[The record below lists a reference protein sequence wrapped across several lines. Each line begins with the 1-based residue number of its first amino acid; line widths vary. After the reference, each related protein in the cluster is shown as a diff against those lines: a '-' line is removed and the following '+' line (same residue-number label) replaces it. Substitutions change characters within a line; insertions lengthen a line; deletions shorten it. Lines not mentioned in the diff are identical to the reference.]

1 MLPTISRMFF
11 SRNVRF
17 SIPSAFMKNLLPFL
31 AALGLPLA
39 SLAQT
44 AQTPPAPR
52 PLNLTDLARLRDVAD
67 PNLSPDGA
75 WVAYTVTRVD
85 TTTDKRDADVW
96 MARTDGSQNL
106 RITTNPASETR
117 PRFSP
122 DGKYLSFLSGRNED
136 DGNAQ
141 LWLLNR
147 AGGEA
152 EKVTKLKGSVSD
164 YIWSPDGKRIALII
178 RDADPDSLT
187 AAQKAKKK
195 TAPPIV
201 IDRFQFK
208 KDVDGYL
215 NNQRQHL
222 YVFDVATRRLTNLT
236 PGQYDENLPAW
247 SPDSKQLV
255 FSSKRGPD
263 PDRHDNYDLFIID
276 AQAGATARPL
286 LTTDVPES
294 APNYGSRP
302 AFSPDGRHIA
312 FVQGGPKEQLVYAL
326 HQLMVVDVAGG
337 PARALTAGLDRN
349 TTQPQWSADGKSVYF
364 LLEDDRAE
372 SLMRVPASGG
382 KIEKVLAGPRQVGDF
397 DMGAKGTTV
406 VLSSQP
412 QQPTEV
418 FALDKKGGL
427 RPLSKQN
434 DAWLKGVSLGS
445 VEPIQAK
452 SKDGTLVSGFTIK
465 PVGYQAGRKYPTILR
480 IHGGPVAQFGY
491 GFAFEWQYFA
501 ANGYAVVVANPRG
514 SSGRGLEYSK
524 AIYADWGNKD
534 TDDVLAVVDYAV
546 AQGLADPDRLGVG
559 GWSYGGIMT
568 DQVIA
573 RDQRFKAAVSGASI
587 ANVLAGYGTDQYIRD
602 YETELGTPWKNP
614 DVYMRVSYPF
624 YHADKIKTPTLFVCG
639 EKDFNVPLLN
649 TEQMYQ
655 ALKSLNVPTQ
665 LVIYPGQFH
674 GVTTPSYVKDRYV
687 RYLGW
692 YNKYLMPKG
701 SAQGGTAGSGE

>member
-1 MLPTISRMFF
+1 MKRFLPVFGG
-11 SRNVRF
+11 
-17 SIPSAFMKNLLPFL
+17 LLL
-31 AALGLPLA
+31 LPLA
-39 SLAQT
+39 SYAQG
-44 AQTPPAPR
+44 ASGR
-52 PLNLTDLARLRDVAD
+52 PLSLRDLTQVRDVAD
-67 PNLSPDGA
+67 PQLAPDGA

-85 TTTDKRDADVW
+85 TAADKRDADVW

-106 RITTNPASETR
+106 RITTSQASESQ

-122 DGKYLSFLSGRNED
+122 DSKYLSFISSRNED
-136 DGNAQ
+136 DGGNAQ

-152 EKVTKLKGSVSD
+152 EKVTKLKGSVSE
-164 YIWSPDGKRIALII
+164 YVWAPDGKHIAMII

-215 NNQRQHL
+215 NQQRQHL
-222 YVFDVATRRLTNLT
+222 YLFDVATRRLVNLT
-236 PGQYDENLPAW
+236 PGVYDEYLPSW

-263 PDRHDNYDLFIID
+263 PDRHDNYDLFLID
-276 AQAGATARPL
+276 AQPGAAARSL
-286 LTTDVPES
+286 LSTDVPES

-302 AFSPDGRHIA
+302 AWSPDGRQIA

-326 HQLMVVDVAGG
+326 HQLMVVPVSGG
-337 PARALTAGLDRN
+337 AARPLTAGLDRN
-349 TTQPQWSADGKSVYF
+349 TTQPQWSSDGRSIYF

-372 SLMRVPASGG
+372 SLMRVPAAGG
-382 KIEKVLAGPRQVGDF
+382 KVEKVVAGPRQVGDF
-397 DMGAKGTTV
+397 DMGGKGTMV

-412 QQPTEV
+412 QQPSEV

-434 DAWLKGVSLGS
+434 DTWLKGITLGA

-452 SKDGTLVSGFTIK
+452 SKDGTMVSGFIVK
-465 PVGYQAGRKYPTILR
+465 PVGYQTGRKYPTLLR
-480 IHGGPVAQFGY
+480 IHGGPVSQFGY
-491 GFAFEWQYFA
+491 GFSFEWQYFA

-546 AQGLADPDRLGVG
+546 SQGIADPDRLGVG

-602 YETELGTPWKNP
+602 YETELGTPWKNA

-624 YHADKIKTPTLFVCG
+624 YHADRIKTPTLFVCG

-687 RYLGW
+687 RYLNW
-692 YNKYLMPKG
+692 YNKYLMTKG
-701 SAQGGTAGSGE
+701 SAQATAPGNGG

>member
-1 MLPTISRMFF
+1 MINRIL
-11 SRNVRF
+11 
-17 SIPSAFMKNLLPFL
+17 FL

-44 AQTPPAPR
+44 TPAPR
-52 PLNLTDLARLRDVAD
+52 PLNLTDLARMRDVAD

-122 DGKYLSFLSGRNED
+122 DGKYLSFISGRNEED
-136 DGNAQ
+136 GGNAQ

-164 YIWSPDGKRIALII
+164 YIWSPDGKRLALII

-286 LTTDVPES
+286 LATDVPES

-302 AFSPDGRHIA
+302 AFSPDGRRIA

-372 SLMRVPASGG
+372 SLMRVRPAPGRRLRH
-382 KIEKVLAGPRQVGDF
+382 ERQGHH
-397 DMGAKGTTV
+397 GRA
-406 VLSSQP
+406 
-412 QQPTEV
+412 QQP
-418 FALDKKGGL
+418 APAAH
-427 RPLSKQN
+427 R
-434 DAWLKGVSLGS
+434 GVC
-445 VEPIQAK
+445 
-452 SKDGTLVSGFTIK
+452 
-465 PVGYQAGRKYPTILR
+465 
-480 IHGGPVAQFGY
+480 
-491 GFAFEWQYFA
+491 
-501 ANGYAVVVANPRG
+501 
-514 SSGRGLEYSK
+514 
-524 AIYADWGNKD
+524 
-534 TDDVLAVVDYAV
+534 
-546 AQGLADPDRLGVG
+546 
-559 GWSYGGIMT
+559 
-568 DQVIA
+568 A
-573 RDQRFKAAVSGASI
+573 R
-587 ANVLAGYGTDQYIRD
+587 
-602 YETELGTPWKNP
+602 
-614 DVYMRVSYPF
+614 
-624 YHADKIKTPTLFVCG
+624 
-639 EKDFNVPLLN
+639 
-649 TEQMYQ
+649 
-655 ALKSLNVPTQ
+655 
-665 LVIYPGQFH
+665 
-674 GVTTPSYVKDRYV
+674 
-687 RYLGW
+687 
-692 YNKYLMPKG
+692 
-701 SAQGGTAGSGE
+701 

>member
-1 MLPTISRMFF
+1 
-11 SRNVRF
+11 
-17 SIPSAFMKNLLPFL
+17 MKSLLPL
-31 AALGLPLA
+31 LSGLMLLPLA
-39 SLAQT
+39 SYAQQ
-44 AQTPPAPR
+44 AVPPR
-52 PLNLTDLARLRDVAD
+52 PLALRDLTKMRDVAD
-67 PNLSPDGA
+67 PQLAPDGA

-85 TTTDKRDADVW
+85 TTADKRDADIW
-96 MARTDGSQNL
+96 MARTNGSQNL
-106 RITTNPASETR
+106 RITTSPASESQ

-122 DGKYLSFLSGRNED
+122 DGKYLSFISSRNED
-136 DGNAQ
+136 DGGNAQ

-152 EKVTKLKGSVSD
+152 EKMTKLKGSVSD
-164 YIWSPDGKRIALII
+164 YVWAPDGKHIAMII

-215 NNQRQHL
+215 NQQRQHL
-222 YVFDVATRRLTNLT
+222 YLFDVVTRQLVNIT
-236 PGQYDENLPAW
+236 PGIYDEYLPSW
-247 SPDSKQLV
+247 SPDGKQLV
-255 FSSKRGPD
+255 FSSKRGLD
-263 PDRHDNYDLFIID
+263 PDRHDNFDLFIID
-276 AQAGATARPL
+276 AQPGATARVL
-286 LTTDVPES
+286 LNTDVPES

-302 AFSPDGRHIA
+302 AWSPDGKQIA

-326 HQLMVVDVAGG
+326 HQLMVVPVSGG
-337 PARALTAGLDRN
+337 AARPLTAGLDRN
-349 TTQPQWSADGKSVYF
+349 TTQPQWSADGKSIYF

-372 SLMRVPASGG
+372 SLMRVPAAGG
-382 KIEKVLAGPRQVGDF
+382 KIEKVVAGPRQVGDF
-397 DMGAKGTTV
+397 DMVGKGTTV
-406 VLSSQP
+406 VLCSQP
-412 QQPTEV
+412 QQPSEV
-418 FALDKKGGL
+418 FALDKKGDL
-427 RPLSKQN
+427 RSLSKQN
-434 DAWLKGVSLGS
+434 DAWLKGISLGA

-452 SKDGTLVSGFTIK
+452 SKDGTMVSGFLVK
-465 PVGYQAGRKYPTILR
+465 PVGYQAGHKYPALLR

-491 GFAFEWQYFA
+491 GFSFEWQYFA

-546 AQGLADPDRLGVG
+546 AQGIADPDRLGVG

-602 YETELGTPWKNP
+602 YETELGTPWKNA

-624 YHADKIKTPTLFVCG
+624 YHADRIKTPTLFVCG

-674 GVTTPSYVKDRYV
+674 GVTTPSYVKDRYA
-687 RYLGW
+687 RYLSW
-692 YNKYLMPKG
+692 YNKYLMTKG
-701 SAQGGTAGSGE
+701 SAQATTPGNGG

>member
-1 MLPTISRMFF
+1 MQ
-11 SRNVRF
+11 
-17 SIPSAFMKNLLPFL
+17 KNLTLL
-31 AALGLPLA
+31 AALALGAPTLH
-39 SLAQT
+39 AQT
-44 AQTPPAPR
+44 SPAPR
-52 PLNLTDLARLRDVAD
+52 PLNLRDLARLRDVAD
-67 PNLSPDGA
+67 PQLAPDGA
-75 WVAYTVTRVD
+75 WVAYTVTRPD
-85 TTTDKRDADVW
+85 TAADKRDADVW

-106 RITTNPASETR
+106 RVTTSPASEAK

-122 DGKYLSFLSGRNED
+122 DGRYLSFVSSRGEA
-136 DGNAQ
+136 DGADAQ

-164 YIWSPDGKRIALII
+164 YVWAPDGRRIAMII

-195 TAPPIV
+195 TAPPVV

-208 KDVDGYL
+208 QDVDGYL
-215 NNQRQHL
+215 NKQRQHL
-222 YVFDVATRRLTNLT
+222 YLFDVATRQLVNLT
-236 PGQYDENLPAW
+236 PGAYDEHLPAW

-263 PDRHDNYDLFIID
+263 PDRHDNFDLFLID
-276 AQAGATARPL
+276 AAAGATARPL
-286 LTTDVPES
+286 LATDRPES

-302 AFSPDGRHIA
+302 AWSPDGRAIA
-312 FVQGGPKEQLVYAL
+312 FVQGGPKEQLVYGL
-326 HQLMVVDVAGG
+326 HQLMVVPVAGG

-349 TTQPQWSADGKSVYF
+349 TTKPQWSPDGKSLYF

-372 SLMRVPASGG
+372 SLMRVPAAGG
-382 KIEKVLAGPRQVGDF
+382 KPEAVLAGAREVGSF
-397 DMGAKGTTV
+397 DVARGGQLV

-412 QQPTEV
+412 QQPAEV
-418 FALDKKGGL
+418 FALDKKGVL
-427 RPLSKQN
+427 KPLSKQN
-434 DAWLKGVSLGS
+434 DEWLRGVSLGA
-445 VEPIQAK
+445 VEAIRAT
-452 SKDGTLVSGFTIK
+452 SKDGTPVSGFVIK
-465 PVGYQAGRKYPTILR
+465 PVGYQAGRKYPTLLR

-491 GFAFEWQYFA
+491 GFSFEWQYFA

-514 SSGRGLEYSK
+514 SSGRGLEYSQ
-524 AIYADWGNKD
+524 AIFADWGNKD

-546 AQGLADPDRLGVG
+546 AQGLADPARLGVG
-559 GWSYGGIMT
+559 GWSYGGILT

-587 ANVLAGYGTDQYIRD
+587 GNVLAGYGTDQYIRD
-602 YETELGTPWKNP
+602 YETELGTPWKNT
-614 DVYMRVSYPF
+614 DVYLRVSYPF
-624 YHADKIKTPTLFVCG
+624 FHAEQIKTPTLFVCG

-674 GVTTPSYVKDRYV
+674 GISTPSYVQDRYA
-687 RYLGW
+687 RYLAW
-692 YNKYLMPKG
+692 YNKYLLPKG
-701 SAQGGTAGSGE
+701 TASAGQ

>member
-1 MLPTISRMFF
+1 
-11 SRNVRF
+11 
-17 SIPSAFMKNLLPFL
+17 MKNLLPFL
-31 AALGLPLA
+31 TALGLPLA

-44 AQTPPAPR
+44 AQTTPAPR

-85 TTTDKRDADVW
+85 TATDKRDADVW

-164 YIWSPDGKRIALII
+164 YIWSPDGQRLALII

-236 PGQYDENLPAW
+236 PGVYDENLPAW

-263 PDRHDNYDLFIID
+263 PDRHDNYDLFLID
-276 AQAGATARPL
+276 AQPGATARPL

-302 AFSPDGRHIA
+302 AFSPDGRRIA

-372 SLMRVPASGG
+372 SLMRVGASGG

-397 DMGAKGTTV
+397 DMAAKGTTV

-452 SKDGTLVSGFTIK
+452 SKDGTLVSGFIIK

-480 IHGGPVAQFGY
+480 IHGGPVSQFGY

-534 TDDVLAVVDYAV
+534 TDDVLAVVDYTV
-546 AQGLADPDRLGVG
+546 AQGLADPTRLGVG

-602 YETELGTPWKNP
+602 YETELGTPWQNP

-624 YHADKIKTPTLFVCG
+624 FHADKIHTPTLFVCG

-701 SAQGGTAGSGE
+701 

>member
-1 MLPTISRMFF
+1 
-11 SRNVRF
+11 
-17 SIPSAFMKNLLPFL
+17 MKKTLTLL
-31 AALGLPLA
+31 AALALS
-39 SLAQT
+39 SLALY
-44 AQTPPAPR
+44 AQNTPAPR
-52 PLNLTDLARLRDVAD
+52 PLSLRDLAQLRDVAD
-67 PNLSPDGA
+67 PQLAPDGT
-75 WVAYTVTRVD
+75 WVAYTVTRPD
-85 TTTDKRDADVW
+85 TAADKRDVDVW
-96 MARTDGSQNL
+96 MARTNGSQNL
-106 RITTNPASETR
+106 RITTSPASEAK

-122 DGKYLSFLSGRNED
+122 DGKYLSFVSSRGEAEGGD
-136 DGNAQ
+136 AQ

-152 EKVTKLKGSVSD
+152 EKVTKIKGSVAD
-164 YIWSPDGKRIALII
+164 YVWSPDGQRIALII

-187 AAQKAKKK
+187 TAQKAKKK

-208 KDVDGYL
+208 QDVDGYL
-215 NNQRQHL
+215 NMQRQHL
-222 YVFDVATRRLTNLT
+222 YVFDVATRKLVNLT
-236 PGQYDENLPAW
+236 PGVYDEHLPAW
-247 SPDSKQLV
+247 SPDGKQLV

-263 PDRHDNYDLFIID
+263 PDRHDNFDLYLIG

-286 LTTDVPES
+286 LLTDRPES
-294 APNYGSRP
+294 APNYDSRP
-302 AFSPDGRHIA
+302 AWSPDGRSIA
-312 FVQGGPKEQLVYAL
+312 FVQGGPKEQLVYGL
-326 HQLMVVDVAGG
+326 HQLMVVPVSGG

-349 TTQPQWSADGKSVYF
+349 TTKPRWAADGKSVYF
-364 LLEDDRAE
+364 LLEDDRAG

-382 KIEKVLAGPRQVGDF
+382 KLEKILGGPREVEGF
-397 DMGAKGTTV
+397 DLTRNGQLV

-418 FALDKKGGL
+418 FALDKKGAL

-434 DAWLKGVSLGS
+434 DEWLRGISLGA

-452 SKDGTLVSGFTIK
+452 SKDGTLVSGFLIK
-465 PVGYQAGRKYPTILR
+465 PVGYQAGRKYPTLLR

-491 GFAFEWQYFA
+491 EFSFEWQYFA

-546 AQGLADPDRLGVG
+546 AQGLADPARLGVG

-587 ANVLAGYGTDQYIRD
+587 GNVLAGYGTDQYIRD
-602 YETELGTPWKNP
+602 YETELGTPWKNT
-614 DVYMRVSYPF
+614 DVYLRVSYPF
-624 YHADKIKTPTLFVCG
+624 FHADQIKTPTLFVCG

-687 RYLGW
+687 RYLNW

-701 SAQGGTAGSGE
+701 TATAEQ

>member
-1 MLPTISRMFF
+1 M
-11 SRNVRF
+11 RNL
-17 SIPSAFMKNLLPFL
+17 IPILVAL
-31 AALGLPLA
+31 ALPLA

-44 AQTPPAPR
+44 TPR
-52 PLNLTDLARLRDVAD
+52 PLNLRDLAQLRDVAD

-85 TTTDKRDADVW
+85 TATDKRDADVW

-106 RITTNPASETR
+106 HITTNPASETK

-122 DGKYLSFLSGRNED
+122 DGKYLSFVSSRGED
-136 DGNAQ
+136 DGGNAQ

-152 EKVTKLKGSVSD
+152 EKTTKLKGSVSD
-164 YIWSPDGKRIALII
+164 YVWSPDGQRIALII
-178 RDADPDSLT
+178 KDADPDSLT
-187 AAQKAKKK
+187 AAQKVKKK

-215 NNQRQHL
+215 NQQRQHL
-222 YVFDVATRRLTNLT
+222 YVFEVATRRLVNLT

-247 SPDSKQLV
+247 SPDGKQLV

-263 PDRHDNYDLFIID
+263 PDRHDNYDLFLID
-276 AQAGATARPL
+276 AKAGATARPL
-286 LTTDVPES
+286 LATDVPEN

-302 AFSPDGRHIA
+302 AFSPDGRRIA

-349 TTQPQWSADGKSVYF
+349 TTQPQWSADGKSICF

-372 SLMRVPASGG
+372 SLMRVPATGG
-382 KIEKVLAGPRQVGDF
+382 KLEKVLAGPRQVGDF
-397 DMGAKGTTV
+397 DMTGKGALV

-418 FALDKKGGL
+418 FALDKKGML
-427 RPLSKQN
+427 KPLSKQN
-434 DAWLKGVSLGS
+434 DAWLKGVTLGA
-445 VEPIQAK
+445 VEAIQAK
-452 SKDGTLVSGFTIK
+452 SKDGTLVSGFVIK

-524 AIYADWGNKD
+524 AIFADWGNKD

-624 YHADKIKTPTLFVCG
+624 YHADRIKTPTLFVCG

-665 LVIYPGQFH
+665 LRMTSCG
-674 GVTTPSYVKDRYV
+674 
-687 RYLGW
+687 
-692 YNKYLMPKG
+692 
-701 SAQGGTAGSGE
+701 

>member
-1 MLPTISRMFF
+1 M
-11 SRNVRF
+11 N
-17 SIPSAFMKNLLPFL
+17 KYLL
-31 AALGLPLA
+31 LA
-39 SLAQT
+39 SLALPLAGH
-44 AQTPPAPR
+44 AQTTSAPR
-52 PLNLTDLARLRDVAD
+52 TLRLSDLAHMRDVAD
-67 PNLSPDGA
+67 PQLSPDGA
-75 WVAYTVTRVD
+75 WAAYTVTRID
-85 TTTDKRDADVW
+85 TATDKRNADVW

-106 RITTNPASETR
+106 RITTSPSSENK

-122 DGKYLSFLSGRNED
+122 DGKYLSFVSSRGED
-136 DGNAQ
+136 DGGDAQ

-152 EKVTKLKGSVSD
+152 EKVTKLRGSVSD
-164 YIWSPDGKRIALII
+164 YVWAPDGKRIALII
-178 RDADPDSLT
+178 RDADPDSLS
-187 AAQKAKKK
+187 AAQKTKKK

-208 KDVDGYL
+208 QDIDGYL
-215 NNQRQHL
+215 NKQRQHL
-222 YVFDVATRRLTNLT
+222 YVFDVVTRKLVNLT
-236 PGQYDENLPAW
+236 PGVYDEYLPAW
-247 SPDSKQLV
+247 SPDGKQLV

-263 PDRHDNYDLFIID
+263 PDRHNNFDLFLID
-276 AQAGATARPL
+276 AQAGATARS
-286 LTTDVPES
+286 LTTNEVPDS

-302 AFSPDGRHIA
+302 AWSPDGKTIA

-326 HQLMVVDVAGG
+326 HQLMAVPVSGG
-337 PARALTAGLDRN
+337 TPRALTAGLDRN
-349 TTQPQWSADGKSVYF
+349 TTKPQWAHDGKSLYF
-364 LLEDDRAE
+364 LLEDDRAV
-372 SLMRVPASGG
+372 SLARVPARGG
-382 KIEKVLAGPRQVGDF
+382 KIEKVLTGAREVGDYALARN
-397 DMGAKGTTV
+397 GQLA
-406 VLSSQP
+406 VLTGQA
-412 QQPTEV
+412 QQPNEV
-418 FALDKKGGL
+418 FALGKKADL
-427 RPLSKQN
+427 RPLSRQN
-434 DAWLKGVSLGS
+434 DEWLRGITLAEVA
-445 VEPIQAK
+445 PIQAK

-465 PVGYQAGRKYPTILR
+465 PVGYQAGRKYPTLLR
-480 IHGGPVAQFGY
+480 IHGGPVAQFGH
-491 GFAFEWQYFA
+491 GFSFEWQYFA

-514 SSGRGLEYSK
+514 SSGRGLDYSK

-587 ANVLAGYGTDQYIRD
+587 GNVLAGYGTDQYIRD
-602 YETELGTPWKNP
+602 YETELGTPWANT
-614 DVYMRVSYPF
+614 DVYLRVSYPF
-624 YHADKIKTPTLFVCG
+624 FHANQIHTPTLFLCG

-674 GVTTPSYVKDRYV
+674 GINTPSYVKDRYA
-687 RYLGW
+687 RYLAW

-701 SAQGGTAGSGE
+701 SASSGQ

>member
-1 MLPTISRMFF
+1 
-11 SRNVRF
+11 
-17 SIPSAFMKNLLPFL
+17 MKNI
-31 AALGLPLA
+31 LPLLA
-39 SLAQT
+39 TLALTPPALHAQT
-44 AQTPPAPR
+44 APR
-52 PLNLTDLARLRDVAD
+52 PLNLRDLAQLRDVAD
-67 PNLSPDGA
+67 PQLAPDGA
-75 WVAYTVTRVD
+75 WVAYTVTRPD
-85 TTTDKRDADVW
+85 TATDKRDADVW

-106 RITTNPASETR
+106 RVTTSPASETR

-122 DGKYLSFLSGRNED
+122 DGKYLSFVSSRGEA
-136 DGNAQ
+136 DGADAQ

-164 YIWSPDGKRIALII
+164 YVWAPDGQRIAMII
-178 RDADPDSLT
+178 KDADPDSLT
-187 AAQKAKKK
+187 AVQKAKKK

-208 KDVDGYL
+208 QDVDGYL
-215 NNQRQHL
+215 NQQRQHL
-222 YVFDVATRRLTNLT
+222 YVFDVATRRLVCLT
-236 PGQYDENLPAW
+236 PGQYDEYLPAW
-247 SPDSKQLV
+247 SPDGKQLV

-263 PDRHDNYDLFIID
+263 PDRHDNYDLFLID
-276 AQAGATARPL
+276 ATAGAMARPL
-286 LTTDVPES
+286 LATDVPES

-302 AFSPDGRHIA
+302 AWSPDGRQIA

-326 HQLMVVDVAGG
+326 HQLMVVPVSGG

-349 TTQPQWSADGKSVYF
+349 TSHPQWAYDSKSVYF

-372 SLMRVPASGG
+372 TLMRVPAAGG
-382 KIEKVLAGPRQVGDF
+382 KIEKVLAGAREIGSFDVARSGQV
-397 DMGAKGTTV
+397 V
-406 VLSSQP
+406 VLNSQP
-412 QQPTEV
+412 QQPDEV
-418 FALDKKGGL
+418 FALDKNGTL

-434 DAWLKGVSLGS
+434 DAWLRGVSLGA
-445 VEPIQAK
+445 VEAIQAK
-452 SKDGTLVSGFTIK
+452 SKDGTPVSGFIIK
-465 PVGYQAGRKYPTILR
+465 PVGYQAGHKYPALLR

-491 GFAFEWQYFA
+491 GFSFEWQYFA

-524 AIYADWGNKD
+524 AIFADWGNKD

-587 ANVLAGYGTDQYIRD
+587 GNVLAGYGTDQYIRD
-602 YETELGTPWKNP
+602 YETELGTPWKNT

-624 YHADKIKTPTLFVCG
+624 FHADRIKTPTLFVCG

-674 GVTTPSYVKDRYV
+674 GVSTPSYVKDRYA
-687 RYLGW
+687 RYLNW

-701 SAQGGTAGSGE
+701 TASANQ

>member
-1 MLPTISRMFF
+1 MQKKLT
-11 SRNVRF
+11 
-17 SIPSAFMKNLLPFL
+17 LL
-31 AALGLPLA
+31 AALALCAQALH
-39 SLAQT
+39 AQT
-44 AQTPPAPR
+44 APR
-52 PLNLTDLARLRDVAD
+52 PLNLSDLGRLRDVAD
-67 PNLSPDGA
+67 PQLSPDGA
-75 WVAYTVTRVD
+75 WVAYTVTRPD
-85 TTTDKRDADVW
+85 TATDKRDADVW

-106 RITTNPASETR
+106 RVTTSPASEAK

-122 DGKYLSFLSGRNED
+122 DGKYLSFVSGRGEA
-136 DGNAQ
+136 DGADAQ

-164 YIWSPDGKRIALII
+164 YVWAPDGRRIALII

-208 KDVDGYL
+208 QDVDGYL
-215 NNQRQHL
+215 NKQRQHL
-222 YVFDVATRRLTNLT
+222 YVFDVATRQLVNLT
-236 PGQYDENLPAW
+236 PGPYDEHLPAW
-247 SPDSKQLV
+247 SPDGKQLV

-263 PDRHDNYDLFIID
+263 PDRHDNFDLFLID
-276 AQAGATARPL
+276 ATPGATARPL
-286 LTTDVPES
+286 LATDRPES

-302 AFSPDGRHIA
+302 AWSPDGRTIA
-312 FVQGGPKEQLVYAL
+312 FVQGGPKEQLVYGL
-326 HQLMVVDVAGG
+326 HQLMAVPVAGG

-349 TTQPQWSADGKSVYF
+349 TTKPQWSADGRSVYF

-372 SLMRVPASGG
+372 SLMRVPAAGG
-382 KIEKVLAGPRQVGDF
+382 KPETVLAGPREVDAFAVARNSQV
-397 DMGAKGTTV
+397 V

-412 QQPTEV
+412 QQPAEV

-427 RPLSKQN
+427 KPLSQQN
-434 DAWLKGVSLGS
+434 DAWLRGVSLGA
-445 VEPIQAK
+445 VEAIQAK
-452 SKDGTLVSGFTIK
+452 SKDGTPVSGFVVK
-465 PVGYQAGRKYPTILR
+465 PVGYQAGRKYPTLLR

-491 GFAFEWQYFA
+491 GFSFEWQYFA
-501 ANGYAVVVANPRG
+501 ANGYAVVAANPRG
-514 SSGRGLEYSK
+514 SSGRGQAYSQ
-524 AIYADWGNKD
+524 AIFADWGNKD

-546 AQGLADPDRLGVG
+546 AQGLADPARLGVG

-587 ANVLAGYGTDQYIRD
+587 GNVLAGYGTDQYIRD
-602 YETELGTPWKNP
+602 YETELGTPWKNT
-614 DVYMRVSYPF
+614 DVYLRVSYPF
-624 YHADKIKTPTLFVCG
+624 FHANQIKTPTLFVCG

-674 GVTTPSYVKDRYV
+674 GVTTPSYVKDRYA
-687 RYLGW
+687 RYLAW
-692 YNKYLMPKG
+692 YNRYLTTK
-701 SAQGGTAGSGE
+701 GTASAGQ

>member
-1 MLPTISRMFF
+1 MP
-11 SRNVRF
+11 NY
-17 SIPSAFMKNLLPFL
+17 LLLL
-31 AALGLPLA
+31 AALALPLA
-39 SLAQT
+39 APAQPAPHPLGLRDLAQ
-44 AQTPPAPR
+44 
-52 PLNLTDLARLRDVAD
+52 LRDVAD
-67 PNLSPDGA
+67 PNLAPDGA
-75 WVAYTVTRVD
+75 WVAYTVSRVD
-85 TTTDKRDADVW
+85 TAADKRDTDVW

-106 RITTNPASETR
+106 RVTTSPAGESK

-122 DGKYLSFLSGRNED
+122 DGKYLSFVSGRGEAD
-136 DGNAQ
+136 GGNAQ
-141 LWLLNR
+141 LWLLPR

-164 YIWSPDGKRIALII
+164 YVWSPDGQRLVLVTK
-178 RDADPDSLT
+178 DADPDSLT
-187 AAQKAKKK
+187 AAQKAQRK
-195 TAPPIV
+195 TAPVIV
-201 IDRFQFK
+201 INRFQFK
-208 KDVDGYL
+208 EDVDGYL
-215 NNQRQHL
+215 NSQRQHL
-222 YVFDVATRRLTNLT
+222 YLFDVATRRLSKLT
-236 PGQYDENLPAW
+236 SGPYDEYLPAW
-247 SPDSKQLV
+247 SPDGKQLV

-263 PDRHDNYDLFIID
+263 PDRHDNYDLLLVD
-276 AQAGATARPL
+276 AQPGAQPRPL
-286 LTTDVPES
+286 LSTDVPES
-294 APNYGSRP
+294 APNYRSRP
-302 AFSPDGRHIA
+302 AWSPDGRRIA

-337 PARALTAGLDRN
+337 PARPLTAGLDRN
-349 TTQPQWSADGKSVYF
+349 TTQPQWAPDGKSVYF

-372 SLMRVPASGG
+372 SLMRVPAGGG
-382 KIEKVLAGPRQVGDF
+382 KLEKVLAGPRQVAAF
-397 DMGAKGTTV
+397 DVSGRGPVV
-406 VLSSQP
+406 VLTSQP
-412 QQPTEV
+412 QQPAEV
-418 FALDKKGGL
+418 FALGKKEEL

-434 DAWLKGVSLGS
+434 DAWRRTVALGA
-445 VEPIQAK
+445 VEPMQAK
-452 SKDGTLVSGFTIK
+452 SKDGTLVSGFVVR
-465 PVGYQAGRKYPTILR
+465 PVGYQAGRKYPTLLR
-480 IHGGPVAQFGY
+480 IHGGPVSQFGY
-491 GFAFEWQYFA
+491 GFSFEWQYFA

-624 YHADKIKTPTLFVCG
+624 FHADKIKTPTLFMCG

-649 TEQMYQ
+649 TEQLYQ
-655 ALKSLNVPTQ
+655 ALQSLRVPTE

-674 GVTTPSYVKDRYV
+674 GFTTPSYIKDRYA
-687 RYLGW
+687 RYLAW
-692 YNKYLMPKG
+692 YDKYLQPKQSPTG
-701 SAQGGTAGSGE
+701 AAASSGK

>member
-1 MLPTISRMFF
+1 
-11 SRNVRF
+11 
-17 SIPSAFMKNLLPFL
+17 MKGLLPL
-31 AALGLPLA
+31 ISGLLLISVEGYAQTEPTARSLTLRD
-39 SLAQT
+39 LAQ
-44 AQTPPAPR
+44 
-52 PLNLTDLARLRDVAD
+52 LRDVAD
-67 PNLSPDGA
+67 PQLAPDGA
-75 WVAYTVTRVD
+75 WVTYTVTRVD
-85 TTTDKRDADVW
+85 SAADKRDADVW

-106 RITTNPASETR
+106 RITTSPASESR

-122 DGKYLSFLSGRNED
+122 DGKYLSFISSRNED
-136 DGNAQ
+136 DGGNAQ

-164 YIWSPDGKRIALII
+164 YVWAPDGKHIAMII

-215 NNQRQHL
+215 NQQRQHL
-222 YVFDVATRRLTNLT
+222 YLFDVATHKLVNLT
-236 PGQYDENLPAW
+236 PGIYDEYLPSW

-255 FSSKRGPD
+255 FSSKRGSD
-263 PDRHDNYDLFIID
+263 PDRHDNYDLFLID
-276 AQAGATARPL
+276 AQPGATTRSL
-286 LTTDVPES
+286 LSTDVPES

-302 AFSPDGRHIA
+302 AWSPDGRQIA

-326 HQLMVVDVAGG
+326 HQLMVIPVSGGVAR
-337 PARALTAGLDRN
+337 PLTAGLDRN
-349 TTQPQWSADGKSVYF
+349 TTQPQWSPDGKSIYF

-372 SLMRVPASGG
+372 SLMRVPAAGG

-397 DMGAKGTTV
+397 DVVGKGTAV
-406 VLSSQP
+406 VLCSQS
-412 QQPTEV
+412 QQPSEV

-434 DAWLKGVSLGS
+434 DTWLKSITLGA

-452 SKDGTLVSGFTIK
+452 SKDGTMVSGFLVK
-465 PVGYQAGRKYPTILR
+465 PVGYQAGHKYPTLLR

-491 GFAFEWQYFA
+491 GFSFEWQYFA

-546 AQGLADPDRLGVG
+546 AQAIADPSRLGVG

-602 YETELGTPWKNP
+602 YETELGTPWKNA

-624 YHADKIKTPTLFVCG
+624 YHADQIKTPTLFVCG

-674 GVTTPSYVKDRYV
+674 GVTTPSYVKDRYM
-687 RYLGW
+687 RYLSW
-692 YNKYLMPKG
+692 YNKYLMPNGKTQ
-701 SAQGGTAGSGE
+701 AGTRSNG

>member
-1 MLPTISRMFF
+1 MRS
-11 SRNVRF
+11 
-17 SIPSAFMKNLLPFL
+17 LLPLLSGIFL
-31 AALGLPLA
+31 LPLA
-39 SLAQT
+39 SYAQSG
-44 AQTPPAPR
+44 ASAR
-52 PLNLTDLARLRDVAD
+52 PLALRDLTSMRDVAD
-67 PNLSPDGA
+67 PQLAPDGA
-75 WVAYTVTRVD
+75 WVAYTVSRVD
-85 TTTDKRDADVW
+85 SAADKRDADVW
-96 MARTDGSQNL
+96 MARTNGSQNL
-106 RITTNPASETR
+106 RVTTSPTSESR
-117 PRFSP
+117 PRFSS
-122 DGKYLSFLSGRNED
+122 DGKYLSFISSRNED
-136 DGNAQ
+136 DGGNAQ

-164 YIWSPDGKRIALII
+164 YVWAPDGKHIAMII

-215 NNQRQHL
+215 NQQRQHL
-222 YVFDVATRRLTNLT
+222 YLFDVATRRLVNIT
-236 PGQYDENLPAW
+236 PGVYDEYLPSW

-255 FSSKRGPD
+255 FSSKRGAD
-263 PDRHDNYDLFIID
+263 PDRHDNFDLFIID
-276 AQAGATARPL
+276 AQPGATARAL
-286 LTTDVPES
+286 LNTDVPES

-302 AFSPDGRHIA
+302 AWSPDGKQIA

-326 HQLMVVDVAGG
+326 HQLMVVPVSGG
-337 PARALTAGLDRN
+337 SARPLTAGLDRN
-349 TTQPQWSADGKSVYF
+349 TTQPQWSADGKSIYF

-372 SLMRVPASGG
+372 SLMRVPAVGG
-382 KIEKVLAGPRQVGDF
+382 KIEKVLAGQRQVGDF
-397 DMGAKGTTV
+397 DMAGKGITV

-412 QQPTEV
+412 QQPSEV

-434 DAWLKGVSLGS
+434 DTWLKGISLGA

-452 SKDGTLVSGFTIK
+452 SKDGTMVSGFLIK
-465 PVGYQAGRKYPTILR
+465 PVGYKAGQKYPTLLR

-491 GFAFEWQYFA
+491 GFSFEWQYFA

-546 AQGLADPDRLGVG
+546 AQGIADPDRLGVG

-602 YETELGTPWKNP
+602 YETELGTPWKDA

-624 YHADKIKTPTLFVCG
+624 YHADRIKTPTLFVCG

-674 GVTTPSYVKDRYV
+674 GVTTPSYVKDRYA
-687 RYLGW
+687 RYLNW
-692 YNKYLMPKG
+692 YNKYLMTKG
-701 SAQGGTAGSGE
+701 SAQATAPGNGG

>member
-1 MLPTISRMFF
+1 MRS
-11 SRNVRF
+11 
-17 SIPSAFMKNLLPFL
+17 LLPLLSGIFL
-31 AALGLPLA
+31 LPLA
-39 SLAQT
+39 SYAQSG
-44 AQTPPAPR
+44 ASAR
-52 PLNLTDLARLRDVAD
+52 PLALRDLTSMRDVAD
-67 PNLSPDGA
+67 PQLAPDGA
-75 WVAYTVTRVD
+75 WVAYTVSRVD
-85 TTTDKRDADVW
+85 SAADKRDADVW
-96 MARTDGSQNL
+96 MARTNGSQNL
-106 RITTNPASETR
+106 RVTTSPTSESR
-117 PRFSP
+117 PRFSS
-122 DGKYLSFLSGRNED
+122 DGKYLSFISSRNED
-136 DGNAQ
+136 DGGNAQ

-164 YIWSPDGKRIALII
+164 YVWAPDGKHIAMII

-215 NNQRQHL
+215 NQQRQHL
-222 YVFDVATRRLTNLT
+222 YLFDVATRRLVNIT
-236 PGQYDENLPAW
+236 PGVYDEYLPSW

-255 FSSKRGPD
+255 FSSKRGAD
-263 PDRHDNYDLFIID
+263 PDRHDNFDLFIID
-276 AQAGATARPL
+276 AQPGATARAL
-286 LTTDVPES
+286 LNTDVPES

-302 AFSPDGRHIA
+302 AWSPDGKQIA

-326 HQLMVVDVAGG
+326 HQLMVVPVSGG
-337 PARALTAGLDRN
+337 SARPLTAGLDRN
-349 TTQPQWSADGKSVYF
+349 TTQPQWSADGKSIYF

-372 SLMRVPASGG
+372 SLMRVPAVGG
-382 KIEKVLAGPRQVGDF
+382 KIEKVLAGQRQVGDF
-397 DMGAKGTTV
+397 DMAGKGITV

-412 QQPTEV
+412 QQPSEV

-434 DAWLKGVSLGS
+434 DTWLKGISLGA

-452 SKDGTLVSGFTIK
+452 SKDGTMVSGFLIK
-465 PVGYQAGRKYPTILR
+465 PVGYKAGQKYPTLLR

-491 GFAFEWQYFA
+491 GFSFEWQYFA

-546 AQGLADPDRLGVG
+546 AQGIADPDRLGVG

-602 YETELGTPWKNP
+602 YETELGTPWKNA

-624 YHADKIKTPTLFVCG
+624 YHADRIKTPTLFVCG

-674 GVTTPSYVKDRYV
+674 GVTTPSYVKDRYA
-687 RYLGW
+687 RYLNW
-692 YNKYLMPKG
+692 YNKYLMTKG
-701 SAQGGTAGSGE
+701 SAQATAPGNGG

>member
-1 MLPTISRMFF
+1 MRS
-11 SRNVRF
+11 
-17 SIPSAFMKNLLPFL
+17 LLPLLSGIFL
-31 AALGLPLA
+31 LPLA
-39 SLAQT
+39 SYAQSG
-44 AQTPPAPR
+44 ASAR
-52 PLNLTDLARLRDVAD
+52 PLALRDLTSMRDVAD
-67 PNLSPDGA
+67 PQLAPDGA
-75 WVAYTVTRVD
+75 WVAYTVSRVD
-85 TTTDKRDADVW
+85 SAADKRDADVW
-96 MARTDGSQNL
+96 MARTNGSQNL
-106 RITTNPASETR
+106 RVTTSPASESR

-122 DGKYLSFLSGRNED
+122 DGKFLSFISSRNED
-136 DGNAQ
+136 DGGNAQ

-164 YIWSPDGKRIALII
+164 YVWAPDGKHIAMII

-215 NNQRQHL
+215 NQQRQHL
-222 YVFDVATRRLTNLT
+222 YLFDVATRRLVNIT
-236 PGQYDENLPAW
+236 PGVYDEYLPSW

-255 FSSKRGPD
+255 FSSKRGAD
-263 PDRHDNYDLFIID
+263 PDRHDNFDLFIID
-276 AQAGATARPL
+276 AQPGATARAL
-286 LTTDVPES
+286 LNTDVPES

-302 AFSPDGRHIA
+302 AWSPDGKQIA

-326 HQLMVVDVAGG
+326 HQLMVVPVSGG
-337 PARALTAGLDRN
+337 SARPLTAGLDRN
-349 TTQPQWSADGKSVYF
+349 TTQPQWSADGKSIYF

-372 SLMRVPASGG
+372 SLMRVPAVGG
-382 KIEKVLAGPRQVGDF
+382 KIEKVLAGQRQVGDF
-397 DMGAKGTTV
+397 DMAGKGITV

-412 QQPTEV
+412 QQPSEV

-434 DAWLKGVSLGS
+434 DTWLKGISLGA

-452 SKDGTLVSGFTIK
+452 SKDGTMVSGFLIK
-465 PVGYQAGRKYPTILR
+465 PVGYKAGQKYPTLLR

-491 GFAFEWQYFA
+491 GFSFEWQYFA

-546 AQGLADPDRLGVG
+546 AQGIADPDRLGVG

-602 YETELGTPWKNP
+602 YETELGTPWKDA

-624 YHADKIKTPTLFVCG
+624 YHADRIKTPTLFVCG

-674 GVTTPSYVKDRYV
+674 GVTTPSYVKDRYA
-687 RYLGW
+687 RYLNW
-692 YNKYLMPKG
+692 YNKYLMTKG
-701 SAQGGTAGSGE
+701 SAQATAPGNGG

>member
-1 MLPTISRMFF
+1 MQ
-11 SRNVRF
+11 
-17 SIPSAFMKNLLPFL
+17 KNLTLL
-31 AALGLPLA
+31 AALALGAPTLH
-39 SLAQT
+39 AQT
-44 AQTPPAPR
+44 SPAPR
-52 PLNLTDLARLRDVAD
+52 PLNLRDLARLRDVAD
-67 PNLSPDGA
+67 PQLAPDGA
-75 WVAYTVTRVD
+75 WVAYTVTRPD
-85 TTTDKRDADVW
+85 TAADKRDADVW

-106 RITTNPASETR
+106 RVTTSPASEAK

-122 DGKYLSFLSGRNED
+122 DGRYLSFVSSRGEA
-136 DGNAQ
+136 DGADAQ

-164 YIWSPDGKRIALII
+164 YVWAPDGRRIAMII

-195 TAPPIV
+195 TAPPVV

-208 KDVDGYL
+208 QDVDGYL
-215 NNQRQHL
+215 NKQRQHL
-222 YVFDVATRRLTNLT
+222 YLFDVATRQLVNLT
-236 PGQYDENLPAW
+236 PGAYDEHLPAW

-263 PDRHDNYDLFIID
+263 PDRHDNFDLFLID
-276 AQAGATARPL
+276 AAAGATARPL
-286 LTTDVPES
+286 LATDRPES

-302 AFSPDGRHIA
+302 AWSPDGRAIA
-312 FVQGGPKEQLVYAL
+312 FVQGGPKEQLVYGL
-326 HQLMVVDVAGG
+326 HQLMVVPVAGG

-349 TTQPQWSADGKSVYF
+349 TTKPQWSPDGKSLYF

-372 SLMRVPASGG
+372 SLMRVPAAGG
-382 KIEKVLAGPRQVGDF
+382 KPEAVLAGAREVGSF
-397 DMGAKGTTV
+397 DVARGGQLV

-412 QQPTEV
+412 QQPAEV
-418 FALDKKGGL
+418 FALDKKGVL
-427 RPLSKQN
+427 KPLSKQN
-434 DAWLKGVSLGS
+434 DEWLRGVSLGA
-445 VEPIQAK
+445 VEAIRAT
-452 SKDGTLVSGFTIK
+452 SKDGTPVSGFVIK
-465 PVGYQAGRKYPTILR
+465 PVGYQAGRKYPTLLR

-491 GFAFEWQYFA
+491 GFSFEWQYFA

-514 SSGRGLEYSK
+514 SSGRGLEYSQ
-524 AIYADWGNKD
+524 AIFADWGNKD

-546 AQGLADPDRLGVG
+546 AQGLADPARLGVG
-559 GWSYGGIMT
+559 GWSYGGILT

-587 ANVLAGYGTDQYIRD
+587 GNVLAGYGTDQYIRD
-602 YETELGTPWKNP
+602 YETELGTPWKNT
-614 DVYMRVSYPF
+614 DVYLRVSYPF
-624 YHADKIKTPTLFVCG
+624 FHAEQIKTPTLFVCG

-674 GVTTPSYVKDRYV
+674 GISTPSYVQDRYA
-687 RYLGW
+687 RYLAL
-692 YNKYLMPKG
+692 YNKYLLPKG
-701 SAQGGTAGSGE
+701 TASAGQ

>member
-1 MLPTISRMFF
+1 
-11 SRNVRF
+11 
-17 SIPSAFMKNLLPFL
+17 MKNVLPLL
-31 AALGLPLA
+31 AALALPPLA
-39 SLAQT
+39 AGAQT
-44 AQTPPAPR
+44 APAPR
-52 PLNLTDLARLRDVAD
+52 PLSLRDLAQMRDVAD

-75 WVAYTVTRVD
+75 WVAYTVARVD
-85 TTTDKRDADVW
+85 TATDKRDADIW

-106 RITTNPASETR
+106 RVTTNPASESK

-122 DGKYLSFLSGRNED
+122 DGKYLSFVSSRGED
-136 DGNAQ
+136 DGGNAQ

-164 YIWSPDGKRIALII
+164 YVWSPDGQRIAMILK
-178 RDADPDSLT
+178 DADPDSLT

-208 KDVDGYL
+208 QDVDGYL
-215 NNQRQHL
+215 NKQRQHL
-222 YVFDVATRRLTNLT
+222 YVFDVATRRLVCLT
-236 PGQYDENLPAW
+236 PGPYDEHLPAW
-247 SPDSKQLV
+247 SPDGKQLA

-263 PDRHDNYDLFIID
+263 PDRHDNYDLFLID
-276 AQAGATARPL
+276 AQAGAPARPL
-286 LTTDVPES
+286 LATDVPES

-302 AFSPDGRHIA
+302 AWSPDGRHIA

-337 PARALTAGLDRN
+337 PARPLTAGLDRN
-349 TTQPQWSADGKSVYF
+349 TTQPEWVPDGKSVYF

-372 SLMRVPASGG
+372 SLMRVPAAGG
-382 KIEKVLAGPRQVGDF
+382 KPEKVLAGARQVGGF
-397 DMGAKGTTV
+397 ALASKGQLV

-418 FALDKKGGL
+418 FALNKKGGL
-427 RPLSKQN
+427 KPLSKQN
-434 DAWLKGVSLGS
+434 DAWLKGVTLGA

-465 PVGYQAGRKYPTILR
+465 PVGYQAGRKYPAILR

-524 AIYADWGNKD
+524 AIFADWGNKD

-587 ANVLAGYGTDQYIRD
+587 GNVLAGYGTDQYIRD
-602 YETELGTPWKNP
+602 YETELGTPWKNT
-614 DVYMRVSYPF
+614 DVYLRVSYPF
-624 YHADKIKTPTLFVCG
+624 FHADQIKTPTLFVCG

-687 RYLGW
+687 RYLNW

-701 SAQGGTAGSGE
+701 TATASGQ

>member
-1 MLPTISRMFF
+1 
-11 SRNVRF
+11 
-17 SIPSAFMKNLLPFL
+17 MKNI
-31 AALGLPLA
+31 LPLLA
-39 SLAQT
+39 TLALTPPALHAQT
-44 AQTPPAPR
+44 APR
-52 PLNLTDLARLRDVAD
+52 PLNLRDLAQLRDVAD
-67 PNLSPDGA
+67 PQLAPDGA
-75 WVAYTVTRVD
+75 WVAYTVTRPD
-85 TTTDKRDADVW
+85 TATDKRDADVW

-106 RITTNPASETR
+106 RVTTSPASETK

-122 DGKYLSFLSGRNED
+122 DGKYLSFVSSRGEA
-136 DGNAQ
+136 DGADAQ

-164 YIWSPDGKRIALII
+164 YVWAPDGQRIAMII
-178 RDADPDSLT
+178 KDADPDSLT
-187 AAQKAKKK
+187 AVQKAKKK

-208 KDVDGYL
+208 QDVDGYL
-215 NNQRQHL
+215 NQQRQHL
-222 YVFDVATRRLTNLT
+222 YVFDVATRRLVCLT
-236 PGQYDENLPAW
+236 PGQYDEYLPAW
-247 SPDSKQLV
+247 SPDGKQLV

-263 PDRHDNYDLFIID
+263 PDRHDNYDLFLID
-276 AQAGATARPL
+276 ATAGAMARPL
-286 LTTDVPES
+286 LATDVPES

-302 AFSPDGRHIA
+302 AWSPDGRQIA

-326 HQLMVVDVAGG
+326 HQLMVVSVSGG

-349 TTQPQWSADGKSVYF
+349 TSHPQWAYDSKSVYF

-372 SLMRVPASGG
+372 TLMRVPAAGG
-382 KIEKVLAGPRQVGDF
+382 KIEKVLAGAREIGSFDVARSGQV
-397 DMGAKGTTV
+397 V
-406 VLSSQP
+406 VLNSQP
-412 QQPTEV
+412 QQPDEV
-418 FALDKKGGL
+418 FALDKNGTL

-434 DAWLKGVSLGS
+434 DAWLRGVSLGA
-445 VEPIQAK
+445 VEAIQAK
-452 SKDGTLVSGFTIK
+452 SKDGTPVSGFIIK
-465 PVGYQAGRKYPTILR
+465 PVGYQAGHKYPALLR

-491 GFAFEWQYFA
+491 GFSFEWQYFA

-524 AIYADWGNKD
+524 AIFADWGNKD

-587 ANVLAGYGTDQYIRD
+587 GNVLAGYGTDQYIRD
-602 YETELGTPWKNP
+602 YETELGTPWKNT

-624 YHADKIKTPTLFVCG
+624 FHADRIKTPTLFVCG

-674 GVTTPSYVKDRYV
+674 GVSTPSYVKDRYA
-687 RYLGW
+687 RYLNW

-701 SAQGGTAGSGE
+701 TASANQ

>member
-1 MLPTISRMFF
+1 
-11 SRNVRF
+11 
-17 SIPSAFMKNLLPFL
+17 
-31 AALGLPLA
+31 
-39 SLAQT
+39 
-44 AQTPPAPR
+44 
-52 PLNLTDLARLRDVAD
+52 
-67 PNLSPDGA
+67 
-75 WVAYTVTRVD
+75 
-85 TTTDKRDADVW
+85 
-96 MARTDGSQNL
+96 
-106 RITTNPASETR
+106 
-117 PRFSP
+117 
-122 DGKYLSFLSGRNED
+122 
-136 DGNAQ
+136 
-141 LWLLNR
+141 
-147 AGGEA
+147 
-152 EKVTKLKGSVSD
+152 
-164 YIWSPDGKRIALII
+164 
-178 RDADPDSLT
+178 
-187 AAQKAKKK
+187 
-195 TAPPIV
+195 
-201 IDRFQFK
+201 
-208 KDVDGYL
+208 
-215 NNQRQHL
+215 
-222 YVFDVATRRLTNLT
+222 
-236 PGQYDENLPAW
+236 
-247 SPDSKQLV
+247 
-255 FSSKRGPD
+255 
-263 PDRHDNYDLFIID
+263 
-276 AQAGATARPL
+276 
-286 LTTDVPES
+286 
-294 APNYGSRP
+294 
-302 AFSPDGRHIA
+302 
-312 FVQGGPKEQLVYAL
+312 
-326 HQLMVVDVAGG
+326 
-337 PARALTAGLDRN
+337 
-349 TTQPQWSADGKSVYF
+349 
-364 LLEDDRAE
+364 
-372 SLMRVPASGG
+372 
-382 KIEKVLAGPRQVGDF
+382 
-397 DMGAKGTTV
+397 
-406 VLSSQP
+406 
-412 QQPTEV
+412 
-418 FALDKKGGL
+418 L

-624 YHADKIKTPTLFVCG
+624 YHADKIPTPTLFVCG

-687 RYLGW
+687 RYLG
-692 YNKYLMPKG
+692 
-701 SAQGGTAGSGE
+701 

>member
-1 MLPTISRMFF
+1 
-11 SRNVRF
+11 
-17 SIPSAFMKNLLPFL
+17 MKKTLTLL
-31 AALGLPLA
+31 AALALS
-39 SLAQT
+39 SLALY
-44 AQTPPAPR
+44 AQTTPVPR
-52 PLNLTDLARLRDVAD
+52 PLSLRDLAQLRDVAD
-67 PNLSPDGA
+67 PQLAPDGT
-75 WVAYTVTRVD
+75 WVAYTVTRPD
-85 TTTDKRDADVW
+85 TAADKRDADVW

-106 RITTNPASETR
+106 RITTSPASEAK

-122 DGKYLSFLSGRNED
+122 DGKYLSFVSSRGEAEGGD
-136 DGNAQ
+136 AQ

-152 EKVTKLKGSVSD
+152 EKVTKIKGSVAD
-164 YIWSPDGKRIALII
+164 YVWAPDGQRIALII

-187 AAQKAKKK
+187 TAQKAKKK

-208 KDVDGYL
+208 QDVDGYL
-215 NNQRQHL
+215 NTQRQHL
-222 YVFDVATRRLTNLT
+222 YLFDVATRKLVNLT
-236 PGQYDENLPAW
+236 PGVYDEHLPAW
-247 SPDSKQLV
+247 SPDGKQLV

-263 PDRHDNYDLFIID
+263 PDRHDNFDLYLIG

-286 LTTDVPES
+286 LLTDRPES
-294 APNYGSRP
+294 APNYDSRP
-302 AFSPDGRHIA
+302 AWSPDGRSIA
-312 FVQGGPKEQLVYAL
+312 FVQGGPKEQLVYGL
-326 HQLMVVDVAGG
+326 HQLMVVPVSGG

-349 TTQPQWSADGKSVYF
+349 TTKPQWATDSKSVYF
-364 LLEDDRAE
+364 LLEDDRAG

-382 KIEKVLAGPRQVGDF
+382 KLEKILGGPREVDGF
-397 DMGAKGTTV
+397 DLTRNGQLV

-418 FALDKKGGL
+418 FALDKKGAL

-434 DAWLKGVSLGS
+434 DEWLRGISLGA

-452 SKDGTLVSGFTIK
+452 SKDGTLVSGFLIK
-465 PVGYQAGRKYPTILR
+465 PVGYQAGRKYPTLLR

-491 GFAFEWQYFA
+491 EFSFEWQYFA

-546 AQGLADPDRLGVG
+546 AQGLADPTRLGVG

-587 ANVLAGYGTDQYIRD
+587 GNVLAGYGTDQYIRD
-602 YETELGTPWKNP
+602 YETELGTPWKNT
-614 DVYMRVSYPF
+614 DVYLRVSYPF
-624 YHADKIKTPTLFVCG
+624 FHADQIKTPTLFVCG

-674 GVTTPSYVKDRYV
+674 GFTTPSYVKDRYV
-687 RYLGW
+687 RYLNW

-701 SAQGGTAGSGE
+701 TATAEQ

>member
-1 MLPTISRMFF
+1 
-11 SRNVRF
+11 
-17 SIPSAFMKNLLPFL
+17 MKTTLTLL
-31 AALGLPLA
+31 AALALPLPA
-39 SLAQT
+39 LRAQT
-44 AQTPPAPR
+44 AQTAPR
-52 PLNLTDLARLRDVAD
+52 PLNLSDLARLRDVAD
-67 PNLSPDGA
+67 PQLAPDGN
-75 WVAYTVTRVD
+75 WVAYTVTRAD
-85 TTTDKRDADVW
+85 TATDKRDADVW

-106 RITTNPASETR
+106 RVTTSPASEAK

-122 DGKYLSFLSGRNED
+122 DGKYLSFVSSRGEAEGGD
-136 DGNAQ
+136 AQ

-164 YIWSPDGKRIALII
+164 YVWAPDGRRIALII
-178 RDADPDSLT
+178 RDADPDSLS
-187 AAQKAKKK
+187 AAQKLKKK

-208 KDVDGYL
+208 QDVDGYL
-215 NNQRQHL
+215 NQQRQHL
-222 YVFDVATRRLTNLT
+222 YVFDVATRQLINLT
-236 PGQYDENLPAW
+236 PGQYDEHLPAW
-247 SPDSKQLV
+247 SPDGQQLV

-263 PDRHDNYDLFIID
+263 PDRHDNFDLYLID
-276 AQAGATARPL
+276 AKAGATARPL
-286 LTTDVPES
+286 LTNDVPDS
-294 APNYGSRP
+294 APGYGSRP
-302 AFSPDGRHIA
+302 AWSPDGRSIA
-312 FVQGGPKEQLVYAL
+312 FVQGGPKEQLVYGL
-326 HQLMVVDVAGG
+326 HQLMVVPANGG
-337 PARALTAGLDRN
+337 TPRALTPGLDRN
-349 TTQPQWSADGKSVYF
+349 TTKPQWAPDGKSVYF

-372 SLMRVPASGG
+372 SLMRVPAAGG
-382 KIEKVLAGPRQVGDF
+382 RLEKVLAGAREIDAFALARGGQV
-397 DMGAKGTTV
+397 A

-412 QQPTEV
+412 QQPAEV
-418 FALDKKGGL
+418 YALDKKGNV

-434 DAWLKGVSLGS
+434 DEWLRGITLGA
-445 VEPIQAK
+445 VEAIAAK
-452 SKDGTLVSGFTIK
+452 SKDGTLVSGFAIK
-465 PVGYQAGRKYPTILR
+465 PVGYQAGRKYPTLLR

-491 GFAFEWQYFA
+491 GFSFEWQYFA
-501 ANGYAVVVANPRG
+501 ANGYAVVAANPRG
-514 SSGRGLEYSK
+514 SSGRGFAYSN

-546 AQGLADPDRLGVG
+546 AQGLADPARLGVG

-587 ANVLAGYGTDQYIRD
+587 GNVLAGYGTDQYVRD
-602 YETELGTPWKNP
+602 YETELGTPWKNT
-614 DVYMRVSYPF
+614 DVYLRVSYPF
-624 YHADKIKTPTLFVCG
+624 FHADRIKTPTLFVCG

-674 GVTTPSYVKDRYV
+674 GVSTPSYVKDRYS
-687 RYLGW
+687 RYLTW

-701 SAQGGTAGSGE
+701 VASAGQ

>member
-1 MLPTISRMFF
+1 
-11 SRNVRF
+11 
-17 SIPSAFMKNLLPFL
+17 MKTLLPILVAL
-31 AALGLPLA
+31 ALPLA
-39 SLAQT
+39 TLAQT
-44 AQTPPAPR
+44 APR
-52 PLNLTDLARLRDVAD
+52 PLNLSDLARLRDVAD

-85 TTTDKRDADVW
+85 TATDKRDADVW
-96 MARTDGSQNL
+96 MARLDGSQNL
-106 RITTNPASETR
+106 RLTTNPASETK

-122 DGKYLSFLSGRNED
+122 DGKYLSFVSSRNED
-136 DGNAQ
+136 DGGNAQ

-164 YIWSPDGKRIALII
+164 YVWSPDGQRIALII
-178 RDADPDSLT
+178 KDADPDSLT

-208 KDVDGYL
+208 KDIDGYL
-215 NNQRQHL
+215 NQQRQHL
-222 YVFDVATRRLTNLT
+222 YVFDVATRRLVNLT
-236 PGQYDENLPAW
+236 PGVYDEYLPAW
-247 SPDSKQLV
+247 SPDGKQLV

-263 PDRHDNYDLFIID
+263 PDRHDNYDLFLID
-276 AQAGATARPL
+276 AKAGATARPL
-286 LTTDVPES
+286 LATDVPES
-294 APNYGSRP
+294 APSYGSRP
-302 AFSPDGRHIA
+302 AFSPDGRRVA

-382 KIEKVLAGPRQVGDF
+382 KLEKVLAGARQVGDF
-397 DMGAKGTTV
+397 DMTGKGPLV

-434 DAWLKGVSLGS
+434 DVWLKGVTLGA
-445 VEPIQAK
+445 VEPMQAK
-452 SKDGTLVSGFTIK
+452 SKDGTPVSGFIIK

-491 GFAFEWQYFA
+491 GFSFEWQYFA

-524 AIYADWGNKD
+524 AIFADWGNKD
-534 TDDVLAVVDYAV
+534 TDDVLAVVDYSV

-624 YHADKIKTPTLFVCG
+624 YHADQIHTPTLFVCG

-701 SAQGGTAGSGE
+701 SAQAGTVGGQ

>member
-1 MLPTISRMFF
+1 
-11 SRNVRF
+11 
-17 SIPSAFMKNLLPFL
+17 MKKTLTLL
-31 AALGLPLA
+31 AALALS
-39 SLAQT
+39 SLALY
-44 AQTPPAPR
+44 AQNTPVPR
-52 PLNLTDLARLRDVAD
+52 PLSLRDLAQLRDVAD
-67 PNLSPDGA
+67 PQLAPDGT
-75 WVAYTVTRVD
+75 WVAYTVTRPD
-85 TTTDKRDADVW
+85 TAADKRDVDVW

-106 RITTNPASETR
+106 RITTSPASEAK

-122 DGKYLSFLSGRNED
+122 DGKYLSFVSSRGEAEGGD
-136 DGNAQ
+136 AQ

-152 EKVTKLKGSVSD
+152 EKVTKIKGSVAD
-164 YIWSPDGKRIALII
+164 YVWAPDGQRIALII

-187 AAQKAKKK
+187 TAQKAKKK

-208 KDVDGYL
+208 QDVDGYL
-215 NNQRQHL
+215 NTQRQHL
-222 YVFDVATRRLTNLT
+222 YLFDVATRKLVNLT
-236 PGQYDENLPAW
+236 PGVYDEHLPAW
-247 SPDSKQLV
+247 SPDGKQLA

-263 PDRHDNYDLFIID
+263 PDRHDNFDLYLIG
-276 AQAGATARPL
+276 AQVGATARPL
-286 LTTDVPES
+286 LLTDRPES
-294 APNYGSRP
+294 APNYDSRP
-302 AFSPDGRHIA
+302 AWSPDGRSIA
-312 FVQGGPKEQLVYAL
+312 FVQGGPKEQLVYGL
-326 HQLMVVDVAGG
+326 HQLMVVPVSGG

-349 TTQPQWSADGKSVYF
+349 TTKPQWAADGKSVYF

-382 KIEKVLAGPRQVGDF
+382 KLEKILGGPREVDGF
-397 DMGAKGTTV
+397 DLARNGQLV
-406 VLSSQP
+406 VTSSQP

-418 FALDKKGGL
+418 FALDKKGAL

-434 DAWLKGVSLGS
+434 DEWLRGISLGV

-452 SKDGTLVSGFTIK
+452 SKDGTPVSGFLIK
-465 PVGYQAGRKYPTILR
+465 PVGYQAGRKYPTLLR

-491 GFAFEWQYFA
+491 EFSFEWQYFA

-546 AQGLADPDRLGVG
+546 AQGLADPARLGVG

-587 ANVLAGYGTDQYIRD
+587 GNVLAGYGTDQYIRD
-602 YETELGTPWKNP
+602 YETELGTPWKNT
-614 DVYMRVSYPF
+614 DVYLRVSYPF
-624 YHADKIKTPTLFVCG
+624 FHADQIKTPTLFVCG

-674 GVTTPSYVKDRYV
+674 GFTTPSYVKDRYV
-687 RYLGW
+687 RYLNW

-701 SAQGGTAGSGE
+701 TATAEQ

>member
-1 MLPTISRMFF
+1 MINRIL
-11 SRNVRF
+11 
-17 SIPSAFMKNLLPFL
+17 FL

-44 AQTPPAPR
+44 TPAPR
-52 PLNLTDLARLRDVAD
+52 PLNLTDLARMRDVAD

-122 DGKYLSFLSGRNED
+122 DGKYLSFISGRNEED
-136 DGNAQ
+136 GGNAQ

-222 YVFDVATRRLTNLT
+222 YVFDVATRRLLNLT

-286 LTTDVPES
+286 LAADVPES

-397 DMGAKGTTV
+397 DMAAKGTTV

-624 YHADKIKTPTLFVCG
+624 YHADKIHTPTLFVCG

-701 SAQGGTAGSGE
+701 SAQGSTAGSGE